1 MNKSLIVQCVLL
13 LYYLKDKIFCWLSS
27 MLQEALKLIM
37 NSMISW
43 LSETSKIIITHRN
56 ILNRWTNVIKNTT
69 NCWCKMAKRLT
80 FFSPNSSDQVKVPM
94 RKSTKRLVKSIP
106 GYMQLLKDFDD
117 SKYHSMTIQKYSN
130 T

>member
-1 MNKSLIVQCVLL
+1 
-13 LYYLKDKIFCWLSS
+13 
-27 MLQEALKLIM
+27 
-37 NSMISW
+37 
-43 LSETSKIIITHRN
+43 
-56 ILNRWTNVIKNTT
+56 
-69 NCWCKMAKRLT
+69 MAKRLT

-130 T
+130 TQLSMCLKVLLSILMSK